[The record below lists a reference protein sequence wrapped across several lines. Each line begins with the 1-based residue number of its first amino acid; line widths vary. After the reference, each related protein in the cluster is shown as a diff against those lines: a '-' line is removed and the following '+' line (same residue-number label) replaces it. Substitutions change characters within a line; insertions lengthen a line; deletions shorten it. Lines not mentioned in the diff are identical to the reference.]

1 MGIRPP
7 KHANIPSTAMILHAA
22 DDDGTSISGEDYK
35 TLSYERL
42 VAIQAAAI
50 EALNDKVNAQ
60 QSQINDILEKLK
72 KT

>member
-1 MGIRPP
+1 
-7 KHANIPSTAMILHAA
+7 
-22 DDDGTSISGEDYK
+22 
-35 TLSYERL
+35 L